1 MRFQHW
7 DRSNGVP
14 CAYLYRYVAKTFV
27 PDVTAESRRIRE
39 DILHFKDGVM
49 PAWLL
54 EQLVA
59 QLRQGADD
67 LKDLTLVC
75 IPASTRDANRRRFMV
90 FSEQLCRATGM
101 TNGFQYVSIVREKIP
116 SHRGGRELG
125 SYAYDQT
132 FFNGRRVL
140 LFDDVLTRGLSSGQV
155 IRELQACGAKVE
167 ACLFIAKTYNPRL
180 FPENDPIHPCTQT
193 PVMRRKNARVE
204 TDDEFDW
211 WAGSDSED
219 VVPGWLKMFARTTP
233 DETTE
238 KPTEKPKENPT
249 KKTSSGSPISPWL
262 TQTPNVS
269 RERTMPVSTP
279 TALEAPTLKVG
290 DTLKFG
296 RFQGR
301 PLTWTV
307 LDYKDDHWLVMTSR
321 GITCRPYNDTLTHM
335 TWEESALRAWLN
347 GTFLEQSFSDAER
360 ARIRPTRIPAE
371 VDEEHELH
379 AGAET
384 LDRVFILSISEYER
398 YFLQTGRQWKCRIG
412 DGTPRQCWLR
422 NYGADRTR
430 AAFVGRSGSVHAGGS
445 LVDSARNA
453 VRPLMW
459 IKA

>member
-7 DRSNGVP
+7 ERSNGVP

-27 PDVTAESRRIRE
+27 PEVTLESRRIRE
-39 DILHFKDGVM
+39 NILHFKDGVT
-49 PAWLL
+49 PGWLL

-59 QLRQGADD
+59 LLRQGADD

-75 IPASTRDANRRRFMV
+75 IPASTRDANRRRYMF
-90 FSEQLCRATGM
+90 FSEQLCRVTGM

-116 SHRGGRELG
+116 SHQGGREPG
-125 SYAYDQT
+125 TYAYDQA

-140 LFDDVLTRGLSSGQV
+140 LFDDVLTRGQSSGQV

-167 ACLFIAKTYNPRL
+167 ACVFLAKTYNPRL
-180 FPENDPIHPCTQT
+180 FPENEPVHPWTQT
-193 PVMRRKNARVE
+193 PVMRQENARGK
-204 TDDEFDW
+204 TDDGCDW
-211 WAGSDSED
+211 
-219 VVPGWLKMFARTTP
+219 LRMFARSTP
-233 DETTE
+233 AET
-238 KPTEKPKENPT
+238 TEKPKENPT
-249 KKTSSGSPISPWL
+249 KKMSSGSLISHWL
-262 TQTPNVS
+262 TQTPTVS
-269 RERTMPVSTP
+269 HEKTTQQTTPVPTSTAP
-279 TALEAPTLKVG
+279 EAQTLKVG

-301 PLTWTV
+301 PLTWMV
-307 LDYKDDHWLVMTSR
+307 LDYKDDHWLVMTTR
-321 GITCRPYNDTLTHM
+321 GITCRPYNDTLTPM

-347 GTFLEQSFSDAER
+347 GTFLERSFSGTEL

-379 AGAET
+379 AGADT

-398 YFLQTGRQWKCRIG
+398 YFLQTGRHWKCRIG
-412 DGTPRQCWLR
+412 DGTLRQCWLR
-422 NYGADRTR
+422 NYGADRMR

-459 IKA
+459 IKAEADRSS